1 MHQRDD
7 VIIIITG
14 IGDLALVNELLR
26 EHNFFVNNYRQFGLD
41 LGLSAPT
48 LDIIREKHRG
58 DVPSCLLE
66 VLTAWLKQ
74 SDEVQKKGGCTITT
88 LVNALRKVEE
98 NAVAN
103 RIEDGK
109 I

>member
-26 EHNFFVNNYRQFGLD
+26 KHNFFASKYRQFGLD
-41 LGLSAPT
+41 LGLLAPT

-58 DVPSCLLE
+58 DVPNCLLE
-66 VLTAWLKQ
+66 VLTVWLQQ
-74 SDEVQKKGGCTITT
+74 SDKVQEKGGCTITS
-88 LVNALRKVEE
+88 LVNALRKVGES
-98 NAVAN
+98 AVAN
-103 RIEDGK
+103 KIEEGK